1 MDQAAQLISTLGFP
15 IVISGVMAWYINK
28 TSDQHKEEMLAV
40 IKSIEANTNALIK
53 LDTKVDVLA
62 DRLVGEGT
70 ELEESNELH
79 SEN

>member
-15 IVISGVMAWYINK
+15 IVVSGVMAWYINK

-40 IKSIEANTNALIK
+40 IKSLEANTAALIK
-53 LDTKVDVLA
+53 LDTKVDALT
-62 DRLVGEGT
+62 DRLVGDGT
-70 ELEESNELH
+70 ELEESNELY

>member
-62 DRLVGEGT
+62 DRLVGDGT

>member
-53 LDTKVDVLA
+53 LDTKVDVLT
-62 DRLVGEGT
+62 DRLVGDGT